1 MPGLRLSPKVP
12 RISFKLKI
20 DGLIFGA
27 DIFEVIGGF
36 PKEIIGTKIG
46 NLGLKNKFESPF
58 LPLSIHH
65 CFYDSTHNVQNFSIK
80 SVSFDKIPT

>member
-20 DGLIFGA
+20 DKLIFGA

-46 NLGLKNKFESPF
+46 NLGLKNKFEMSFFTP
-58 LPLSIHH
+58 IHH